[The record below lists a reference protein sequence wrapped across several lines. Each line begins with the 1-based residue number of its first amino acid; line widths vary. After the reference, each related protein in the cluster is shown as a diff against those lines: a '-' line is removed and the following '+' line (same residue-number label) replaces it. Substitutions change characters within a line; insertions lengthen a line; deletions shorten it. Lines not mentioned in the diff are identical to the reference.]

1 MSGVRFSTE
10 WIDEAPNASAEERAT
25 LCRLRLF
32 AADENACVFVNPAS
46 SKVFDHVTVPAVHLA
61 EGLATDWW
69 SIFGGRDR
77 EHSIRRYRTG
87 FALPDVRFAFDGST
101 FEVRGDQ
108 FSYDNPKNVRFWR
121 IGNEAVSREVAET
134 TLAAFIENAVERLV
148 GAGVSNSEAGLRWSR
163 VSASLADPDE
173 RAFCEAA
180 GALDA
185 DPYAISEVDERFI
198 EQAAGLF
205 SGEAL
210 IEFLAGA
217 GDARRAD
224 LLGWVQSARTRAG
237 EQSCLPELHA
247 AAKRIDAGSLRGSG
261 ERSWATGYRAAR
273 ALRDAMDIP
282 PHERLTSLAGIAGRM
297 GCPTFAPTPGV
308 AGIAA
313 LVTRDDE
320 DVRIHVRRRDVGN
333 GDWASQAERF
343 AFARAIGDVV
353 CFRDTQYSVVNGLRS
368 AERQAAGRAFAAEF
382 LAPIDGILDM
392 MNGGCD
398 DDEISGAFH
407 VSPQVIA
414 HQLEN
419 GERIRIACA
428 AAGSRTQCV

>member
-1 MSGVRFSTE
+1 MRFSTE

-32 AADENACVFVNPAS
+32 AADENACVFVDPAS

-77 EHSIRRYRTG
+77 EHPIRRYRTG

-108 FSYDNPKNVRFWR
+108 SSYDNPNVKFLRVDS
-121 IGNEAVSREVAET
+121 ETVSREAAET
-134 TLAAFIENAVERLV
+134 TLAAFVEDAVARLA

-185 DPYAISEVDERFI
+185 DPYATSEVDARFI

-210 IEFLAGA
+210 IEFLAGVGNA
-217 GDARRAD
+217 GRAD
-224 LLGWVQSARTRAG
+224 LLGWVRSARTRVG
-237 EQSCLPELHA
+237 EQSRLPELHA
-247 AAKRIDAGSLRGSG
+247 AAKRIDAGSLRVPG

-273 ALRDAMDIP
+273 ALRGAMDIP
-282 PHERLTSLAGIAGRM
+282 SHERLTSLAGIAGRM
-297 GCPTFAPTPGV
+297 GCPTYAPTPGV

-320 DVRIHVRRRDVGN
+320 DVRIHVRRCDVGN

-343 AFARAIGDVV
+343 AFARAVGDVV
-353 CFRDTQYSVVNGLRS
+353 CFRDARCSVVNGLRS

-392 MNGGCD
+392 RDGGCD
-398 DDEISGAFH
+398 DDEIAGAFH
-407 VSPQVIA
+407 VSPQVVA
-414 HQLEN
+414 HQFEN
-419 GERIRIACA
+419 RERIRVACA
-428 AAGSRTQCV
+428 AAGSRT

>member
-32 AADENACVFVNPAS
+32 AADENACVFVDPAS
-46 SKVFDHVTVPAVHLA
+46 SKAFDHVTVPAVHLA

-77 EHSIRRYRTG
+77 EHPIRRYRTG

-108 FSYDNPKNVRFWR
+108 FSYDNPNVRFWR
-121 IGNEAVSREVAET
+121 TGSEAVSRDVAET
-134 TLAAFIENAVERLV
+134 TLASFIKNAVERLA

-185 DPYAISEVDERFI
+185 DPYAVSDVDERFI

-210 IEFLAGA
+210 IEFLAGVGNA
-217 GDARRAD
+217 GRTD
-224 LLGWVQSARTRAG
+224 LLGWVRSARTRAG
-237 EQSCLPELHA
+237 EQSRLPELHA
-247 AAKRIDAGSLRGSG
+247 AAKRIDTGSLRVPG

-282 PHERLTSLAGIAGRM
+282 SHERLTSLAGIADRM

-320 DVRIHVRRRDVGN
+320 DVRIHVRRRDIGY
-333 GDWASQAERF
+333 WAPQAECF
-343 AFARAIGDVV
+343 AFARAVGDVV
-353 CFRDTQYSVVNGLRS
+353 CFGDARCSVVNDLRS

-398 DDEISGAFH
+398 DDEIAGAFH
-407 VSPQVIA
+407 VSPLVVA
-414 HQLEN
+414 RQLEN
-419 GERIRIACA
+419 QERIRIACA
-428 AAGSRTQCV
+428 AAGSRTQGV